1 MTTDRSIDPTA
12 DQVRALRDN
21 GRGGPIVMLNLLKF
35 RDKAVYKDGR
45 ATDLSGLEAYML
57 YGKLMSAYVLAR
69 GGKLQFS
76 APVAAPVIGA
86 VDEMWDV
93 VALMEYPSAKAF
105 IEIATAPEVAEF
117 GVHREAGLAGQI
129 LIPCLTHA

>member
-1 MTTDRSIDPTA
+1 
-12 DQVRALRDN
+12 
-21 GRGGPIVMLNLLKF
+21 
-35 RDKAVYKDGR
+35 
-45 ATDLSGLEAYML
+45 
-57 YGKLMSAYVLAR
+57 
-69 GGKLQFS
+69 
-76 APVAAPVIGA
+76 VIGA

>member
-1 MTTDRSIDPTA
+1 
-12 DQVRALRDN
+12 
-21 GRGGPIVMLNLLKF
+21 VMLNLLKF

-76 APVAAPVIGA
+76 APAAAPVIGA
-86 VDEMWDV
+86 DRYERLVTAIHTLER
-93 VALMEYPSAKAF
+93 APSLNPL
-105 IEIATAPEVAEF
+105 IEAI
-117 GVHREAGLAGQI
+117 R
-129 LIPCLTHA
+129 